1 MADEADIA
9 AQLEAEHISRSLQ
22 SLPVPISGTDGGI
35 CEDCELPSPRLF
47 GGQCTWCHDGRD
59 RPDQHQ
65 PEPAPRIAPVTFERG
80 RKPFIPAHIIR
91 AANDA
96 GQSLDVFVTA
106 LILRGFAAF
115 EAANSKGA

>member
-47 GGQCTWCHDGRD
+47 DGECAWCHDGRE
-59 RPDQHQ
+59 RPDHHQ
-65 PEPAPRIAPVTFERG
+65 PEPALRITPVTFARG
-80 RKPFIPAHIIR
+80 GKPFLPAPIIR
-91 AANDA
+91 AAQNA
-96 GQSLDVFVTA
+96 GKPLDVFVTA
-106 LILRGFAAF
+106 MITRGFAAF
-115 EAANSKGA
+115 EAEARQA

>member
-1 MADEADIA
+1 MAASARTASCPARACSA
-9 AQLEAEHISRSLQ
+9 ASAH
-22 SLPVPISGTDGGI
+22 G
-35 CEDCELPSPRLF
+35 
-47 GGQCTWCHDGRD
+47 CHDGRV